1 MRAFPRLGPPRLVCA
16 ALTALALSVAR
27 PAAATLDVVF
37 DGGPTRALA
46 PYLTLLRGAVDPVTP
61 RAVPAVPGPWWPV
74 RTPELSPRTTIES
87 PSPAITARLRLLP
100 RPLFVLGA
108 DAASRDWL
116 ARRAPALRALD
127 AVGLLVQ
134 VETPDELAAVRQ
146 LGAGLWIV
154 PVPGSQLAAVWGLR
168 HYPLVLTRAGFA
180 R

>member
-1 MRAFPRLGPPRLVCA
+1 MRAFPCLGPPRLICA
-16 ALTALALSVAR
+16 ALTALALSVTQ
-27 PAAATLDVVF
+27 PAAAAPVVAF

-46 PYLTLLRGAVDPVTP
+46 PYLALLRGAVEPATP

-74 RTPELSPRTTIES
+74 RTPELSPGATIEP
-87 PSPAITARLRLLP
+87 PSPAVAARLRLLP

-154 PVPGSQLAAVWGLR
+154 PVPGSQLAVVWGLR

>member
-1 MRAFPRLGPPRLVCA
+1 MRAFPCLGPSRLAGAV
-16 ALTALALSVAR
+16 LATLMLSVAR
-27 PAAATLDVVF
+27 PAATLDMTF

-46 PYLTLLRGAVDPVTP
+46 PYLTLLRGAAEPADRATVP
-61 RAVPAVPGPWWPV
+61 RAPGPWWPV
-74 RTPELSPRTTIES
+74 RTPELSPGATIEP
-87 PSPAITARLRLLP
+87 PSPAVAARLRLLP

-154 PVPGSQLAAVWGLR
+154 PVPGSQLAVVWGLR